1 MILKS
6 NIERKN
12 VHYQCSTMVRK
23 KNEKMQEYRKN
34 WNGKWENAQ
43 TEQ

>member
-1 MILKS
+1 MFY
-6 NIERKN
+6 NG
-12 VHYQCSTMVRK
+12 TG